1 MTAQKKSSK
10 NAKYNPFCAIFC
22 KLFQASKNAGEKQ
35 KCAQNGLYNNKS
47 NDKTYFLF
55 KVWLYEYIAFVCDW
69 GGERMVYPTD
79 FFSI

>member
-1 MTAQKKSSK
+1 MTAQKSSSK

-22 KLFQASKNAGEKQ
+22 KLFGQAKMRGEKQ
-35 KCAQNGLYNNKS
+35 KCAQNWLYNNKS
-47 NDKTYFLF
+47 NDKTCFLF

-69 GGERMVYPTD
+69 GGRIVYPTD

>member
-1 MTAQKKSSK
+1 MTAQKTSSK

-47 NDKTYFLF
+47 NDKTCFLF
-55 KVWLYEYIAFVCDW
+55 KVWLYEYIAHVCD
-69 GGERMVYPTD
+69 GGGRMVYPTD